1 MKTLYYISKK
11 NKNDKEG
18 QAAKARLP
26 KLMKPSAYRSDGR
39 GRKELA
45 MPKFIHVNKTI
56 LYPQLIEMPCDLFI
70 GVSQID
76 EIKNEDGKCT
86 ITISGVDDLAYVCDD
101 RNVYDA
107 EEVLSD
113 RKSVV

>member
-1 MKTLYYISKK
+1 
-11 NKNDKEG
+11 
-18 QAAKARLP
+18 
-26 KLMKPSAYRSDGR
+26 
-39 GRKELA
+39 

-107 EEVLSD
+107 EEVLAVYMPKEDISGIG
-113 RKSVV
+113 STEF